1 MTPQSLMNAYIS
13 WERQSGNEERAKR
26 LESEMQVVAEDIGTT
41 ATWLRIY
48 IVQERRAG
56 LPPAEAIK
64 AAIAKLR

>member
-1 MTPQSLMNAYIS
+1 MTPQSLVNAYLS
-13 WERQSGNEERAKR
+13 WEQQPGNEERAKR
-26 LESEMQVVAEDIGTT
+26 LESEMQVVAEDLGTT

-48 IVQERRAG
+48 VVQERRAG